1 MAILDYTLSSLNK
14 NIVYE
19 IPNQFYNSEE
29 VVDLVKRILGC
40 LDHSLKEEYNGQKY
54 N

>member
-19 IPNQFYNSEE
+19 VPDQFYNSEE
-29 VVDLVKRILGC
+29 VVDLVKRILEC
-40 LDHSLKEEYNGQKY
+40 FDHSLRKEYNNGR
-54 N
+54 

>member
-29 VVDLVKRILGC
+29 VVDVIKNVLRC
-40 LDHSLKEEYNGQKY
+40 LDHSLRKEYNNGRR
-54 N
+54 